1 MNATTPITS
10 SPEKTM
16 TRIAINKLS
25 GVRQLDRSEMQAT
38 VGGIVA
44 PTPDQIPKIKKLV
57 CRFVFNRRRRPR
69 LVCRT
74 VLVPNPDVRF

>member
-1 MNATTPITS
+1 
-10 SPEKTM
+10 M

-25 GVRQLDRSEMQAT
+25 GVRQLDNSEMQTT

-57 CRFVFNRRRRPR
+57 CRFVVLRRKPLIIRR
-69 LVCRT
+69 VCKV

>member
-1 MNATTPITS
+1 
-10 SPEKTM
+10 M

-25 GVRQLDRSEMQAT
+25 GVRQLDNSEMQAT

-57 CRFVFNRRRRPR
+57 CRLVFGRRRPKV
-69 LVCRT
+69 VCR
-74 VLVPNPDVRF
+74 VVSVPNPDVRF